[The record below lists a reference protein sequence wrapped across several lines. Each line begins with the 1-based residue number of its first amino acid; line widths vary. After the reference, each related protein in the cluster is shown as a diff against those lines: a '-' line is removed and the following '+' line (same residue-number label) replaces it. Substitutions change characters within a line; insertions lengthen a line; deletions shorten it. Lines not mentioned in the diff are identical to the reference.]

1 MVAGFFV
8 RKSGFGKRSVLGT
21 AILYTSAHPTMR
33 QRQQARKVADMKEQT
48 VNEAVE
54 RGFLNPGQAA
64 RFLSISRRY
73 LGHLTAIG
81 AIPCYRLGK
90 RCVRYSIA
98 DLNAAMA
105 SFRRGK

>member
-1 MVAGFFV
+1 
-8 RKSGFGKRSVLGT
+8 
-21 AILYTSAHPTMR
+21 
-33 QRQQARKVADMKEQT
+33 MKEQAI
-48 VNEAVE
+48 NEAVE
-54 RGFLNPGQAA
+54 RGFLNPPKSAKY
-64 RFLSISRRY
+64 LDISRRY

-81 AIPCYRLGK
+81 VIPCYRLGK

>member
-1 MVAGFFV
+1 MQPCVSANK
-8 RKSGFGKRSVLGT
+8 RGKLTV
-21 AILYTSAHPTMR
+21 
-33 QRQQARKVADMKEQT
+33 KEQV
-48 VNEAVE
+48 VNEPAE
-54 RGFLNPGQAA
+54 RGFLNPPKSA
-64 RFLSISRRY
+64 RYLDMSRRY

-81 AIPCYRLGK
+81 VIPCHRLGK

>member
-1 MVAGFFV
+1 MSAN
-8 RKSGFGKRSVLGT
+8 KHGKLT
-21 AILYTSAHPTMR
+21 MKTQAI
-33 QRQQARKVADMKEQT
+33 
-48 VNEAVE
+48 NEAVE

-73 LGHLTAIG
+73 LGHLTGIG
-81 AIPCYRLGK
+81 VVNAHRLGK

-105 SFRRGK
+105 TFRRGN

>member
-1 MVAGFFV
+1 
-8 RKSGFGKRSVLGT
+8 
-21 AILYTSAHPTMR
+21 
-33 QRQQARKVADMKEQT
+33 MKEKAT
-48 VNEAVE
+48 IEAGE
-54 RGFLNPGQAA
+54 RGFLNPPKSA
-64 RFLSISRRY
+64 RYLDMSRRY

-81 AIPCYRLGK
+81 VIPCHRLGK

>member
-1 MVAGFFV
+1 
-8 RKSGFGKRSVLGT
+8 
-21 AILYTSAHPTMR
+21 
-33 QRQQARKVADMKEQT
+33 MKEK
-48 VNEAVE
+48 VINEAVE

-73 LGHLTAIG
+73 LGHLTGIG
-81 AIPCYRLGK
+81 VIPVHRLGK

-105 SFRRGK
+105 SFRRGE